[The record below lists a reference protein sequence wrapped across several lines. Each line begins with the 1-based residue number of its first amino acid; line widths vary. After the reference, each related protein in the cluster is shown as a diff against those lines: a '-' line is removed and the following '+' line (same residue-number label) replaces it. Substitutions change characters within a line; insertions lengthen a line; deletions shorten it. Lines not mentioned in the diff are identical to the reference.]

1 MTNTQLSI
9 EDFQFNGWLE
19 SQKIRNQLD
28 NTLHGA
34 DDGELYLQ
42 AWQTE
47 FFQFSDGQ
55 LKVAKIESKQGFG
68 LRVVCGDLVGF
79 SHSNDLE
86 EHAFGRAID
95 AVKLAKTGSSG
106 SWDVSPEKTNSA
118 FYKNENPYNSISVQE
133 KIALLETIDSY
144 ARSHDPRVKQVTIEL
159 SGRHSVVKILR
170 PGGERFD
177 DARPLVQL
185 RVTVMMEQN
194 ERMGSGMSA
203 AGGRY
208 DMQRLTD
215 EESWKS
221 HVNEAARMAAVNL
234 ISKPAPSG
242 KKTVVLEAGW
252 PGVMVHEAVGHGLEG
267 DAAYKKQ
274 SIYSGQVGQRVAAKG
289 VTIVDNGTIQD
300 KRGSL
305 TIDDEGTPT
314 RENVLIEDGILKGF
328 MHDRLSARQMKVEP
342 TGNGRRENYAHYV
355 MPRMTNT
362 YMTSG
367 AYEDGEI
374 LASVDDGIYV
384 VNLGGGQVNA
394 TSGDFVFEC
403 TEAYRLRNGKV
414 EEPIKGATLI
424 GNGPEAMKNV
434 MMVGKKSK
442 LDSGVGVC
450 GKNGQSVPVGVGQPM
465 VSMVDMTIGGTGQ

>member
-1 MTNTQLSI
+1 MTYTKNSI

-19 SQKIRNQLD
+19 SQKIQSQLD
-28 NTLHGA
+28 DTLRGA

-42 AWQTE
+42 AWQSE

-55 LKVAKIESKQGFG
+55 LKKAKIESKQGFG

-79 SHSNDLE
+79 SHSNDLDE
-86 EHAFGRAID
+86 SAFGRARD
-95 AVKLAKTGSSG
+95 AVKLAKSGGAG
-106 SWDVSPEKTNSA
+106 SWDVSPDKTNSA
-118 FYKNENPYNSISVQE
+118 YYTDENPYDSISVQE
-133 KIALLETIDSY
+133 KIALLQTIDSY
-144 ARSHDPRVKQVTIEL
+144 ARGHDPRVKQVKVEL
-159 SGRHSVVKILR
+159 TGKQSVVRILR
-170 PGGERFD
+170 PGAERFD

-194 ERMGSGMSA
+194 GRMGPGMSA

-208 DMQRLTD
+208 EMKRLTS
-215 EESWKS
+215 EKGWKGQ
-221 HVNEAARMAAVNL
+221 VKEAARMAAVNL
-234 ISKPAPSG
+234 ISKPAPAG
-242 KKTVVLEAGW
+242 KKTVVLESGW

-267 DAAYKKQ
+267 DAVYKGQ

-289 VTIVDNGTIQD
+289 VTIVDNGTISER
-300 KRGSL
+300 RGSL
-305 TIDDEGTPT
+305 AIDDEGTPT
-314 RENVLIEDGILKGF
+314 RENVLIEDGVLKGF
-328 MHDRLSARQMKVEP
+328 MHDRLSARQMKTAP
-342 TGNGRRENYAHYV
+342 TGNGRRENYANYI

-367 AYEDGEI
+367 TYEDGEI

-403 TEAYRLRNGKV
+403 TEAYRLRKGKI

-434 MMVGKKSK
+434 MMVGKDSK
-442 LDSGVGVC
+442 LDSGMGVC
-450 GKNGQSVPVGVGQPM
+450 GKNGQTVPVGVGQPM
-465 VSMVDMTIGGTGQ
+465 VSLADMTIGGTG